1 MWHEIIC
8 KTNFNIGILGPFN
21 KTDLVSVLP
30 VKNSAGGIFLKI
42 IVYVTQSQNELF
54 PSCFVEQAYTSRR
67 LCRNYLTHKEHV
79 FIRY

>member
-1 MWHEIIC
+1 MLMWHEIIC
-8 KTNFNIGILGPFN
+8 KTNFNIGILEPFN

-54 PSCFVEQAYTSRR
+54 PSCFVEQAYTSR
-67 LCRNYLTHKEHV
+67 NPQ
-79 FIRY
+79 IA

>member
-42 IVYVTQSQNELF
+42 IVYVTQKS
-54 PSCFVEQAYTSRR
+54 
-67 LCRNYLTHKEHV
+67 K
-79 FIRY
+79 